1 MQISRHW
8 RMNAQRYRLEGV
20 RVESGEVSLQA
31 RTNMTDTQE
40 MEVVTVQQPVAQATP
55 VKVA

>member
-20 RVESGEVSLQA
+20 RVESGELSLQA
-31 RTNMTDTQE
+31 RVATTDTQE
-40 MEVVTVQQPVAQATP
+40 IQAITLQQPVAQATP

>member
-8 RMNAQRYRLEGV
+8 RMNAQRYRLEGI
-20 RVESGEVSLQA
+20 RVETGEVSLQA
-31 RTNMTDTQE
+31 RANMTDSQE
-40 MEVVTVQQPVAQATP
+40 MEVVVVQQPVAQATP